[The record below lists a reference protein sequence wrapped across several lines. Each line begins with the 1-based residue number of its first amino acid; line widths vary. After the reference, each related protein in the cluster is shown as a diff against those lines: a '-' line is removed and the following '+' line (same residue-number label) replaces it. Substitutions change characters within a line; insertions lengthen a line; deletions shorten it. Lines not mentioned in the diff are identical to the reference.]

1 MKQIQEIIQIIQ
13 ADGWYLLDENG
24 SYRQYKHPHKTGRI
38 TIAGN
43 LNYDL
48 ALDSINSIL
57 RHAGLPGMKP

>member
-1 MKQIQEIIQIIQ
+1 MKKVQEIIQILKS
-13 ADGWYLLDENG
+13 DGWYLLDENG

-48 ALDSINSIL
+48 ALDAINSIL
-57 RHAGLPGMKP
+57 LHAGLIGMQP